1 VISAP
6 KLTNRRNST
15 AMWRGSTCTRFS
27 EPSAWRSHTFHSFFS
42 SISHAMNAPTASGSE
57 PSMAL
62 ADALR
67 GPLRAYGLGTGSA
80 TIAGCES
87 SNVRYG
93 ASGT

>member
-1 VISAP
+1 MARLNLHPFS
-6 KLTNRRNST
+6 NRRP
-15 AMWRGSTCTRFS
+15 R
-27 EPSAWRSHTFHSFFS
+27 RSLTVHSFFS

-62 ADALR
+62 ADALS

-80 TIAGCES
+80 TIAGCEPS
-87 SNVRYG
+87 KVRYG